1 MTELLLVRHGQTD
14 SNLHGRWQG
23 WDEIPLNQQGERE
36 AALIAQQLAQTE
48 GAIAALYASPLRR
61 AWQTAERIGE
71 ALNLSPVPHDGLKE
85 IHFGQISGITLDELQ
100 ERFPDLH
107 KRWADKM
114 DLTFAF
120 PGGEQRAQFFQRV
133 GEAMEE
139 IVEDHPD
146 QKVVVVA
153 HGGSLR
159 ACLVHYLPIEF
170 SQWWT
175 YELGNCS
182 LTRLEVR
189 DGRAK
194 LLALDDRAHLAE
206 TTLFPCGAIV
216 PQKPS

>member
-1 MTELLLVRHGQTD
+1 MTELLMVRHGQTD

-23 WDEIPLNQQGERE
+23 WDGIPLNQRGERE
-36 AALIAQQLAQTE
+36 AALIARRLAQTE
-48 GAIAALYASPLRR
+48 EAIAALYTSPLRR
-61 AWQTAERIGE
+61 TWQTAERIGQ
-71 ALNLSPVPHDGLKE
+71 ALSLSPVPHDGLKE
-85 IHFGQISGITLDELQ
+85 INFGGISNITLEEFQ

-107 KRWADKM
+107 ERWTDKM
-114 DLTFAF
+114 DLSFTF

-133 GEAMEE
+133 GEAIEG
-139 IVEDHPD
+139 IVERHPG

-159 ACLVHYLPIEF
+159 ACLVHYLPVEF

-182 LTRLEVR
+182 LTRLEAR

-194 LLALDDRAHLAE
+194 LLVLDDRAHLAE
-206 TTLFPCGAIV
+206 
-216 PQKPS
+216 

>member
-23 WDEIPLNQQGERE
+23 WDGIPLNQQGERE
-36 AALIAQQLAQTE
+36 AARIARRLAQTE
-48 GAIAALYASPLRR
+48 EAIAALYASPLRR

-71 ALNLSPVPHDGLKE
+71 AWNLSPVPHDGLKE
-85 IHFGQISGITLDELQ
+85 INFGQISGITLDELR

-107 KRWADKM
+107 KRWADKTN
-114 DLTFAF
+114 LTFAF

-133 GEAMEE
+133 GEAIEG
-139 IVEDHPD
+139 IVERHPD
-146 QKVVVVA
+146 QKVVAVA
-153 HGGSLR
+153 HGGTLR
-159 ACLVHYLPIEF
+159 ACLVHYLPVEF

-189 DGRAK
+189 AGRAK
-194 LLALDDRAHLAE
+194 LLVLDDRAHLAE
-206 TTLFPCGAIV
+206 
-216 PQKPS
+216 

>member
-23 WDEIPLNQQGERE
+23 WDEIPLNQQGEWE
-36 AALIAQQLAQTE
+36 AALIAQRLAQTKE
-48 GAIAALYASPLRR
+48 ALAALYASPLQR

-85 IHFGQISGITLDELQ
+85 MNFGQISGITLDELQ
-100 ERFPDLH
+100 QRFPDLH
-107 KRWADKM
+107 RRWTDKM
-114 DLTFAF
+114 DLTFTF

-133 GEAMEE
+133 GEAMEG
-139 IVEDHPD
+139 IVECHLD

-153 HGGSLR
+153 HGGSIR
-159 ACLVHYLPIEF
+159 AGLVHYLPTEF

-189 DGRAK
+189 DGQARV
-194 LLALDDRAHLAE
+194 LVLDDRAHLR
-206 TTLFPCGAIV
+206 
-216 PQKPS
+216 

>member
-23 WDEIPLNQQGERE
+23 WDGTPLNQQGERE
-36 AALIAQQLAQTE
+36 AVLIAWRLAQTE
-48 GAIAALYASPLRR
+48 KAIAALYASPLRR

-71 ALNLSPVPHDGLKE
+71 ALNLSPAPHDGLKE
-85 IHFGQISGITLDELQ
+85 INFGQISGITLDEFR

-107 KRWADKM
+107 KRWADKT

-133 GEAMEE
+133 GEAMEG
-139 IVEDHPD
+139 IVERHPD

-153 HGGSLR
+153 HGGTLR
-159 ACLVHYLPIEF
+159 ACLVHYLPAEF

-189 DGRAK
+189 EGRAK
-194 LLALDDRAHLAE
+194 LLGLDDRAHLAE
-206 TTLFPCGAIV
+206 
-216 PQKPS
+216 

>member
-1 MTELLLVRHGQTD
+1 MIELFLVRHGQTD

-23 WDEIPLNQQGERE
+23 WDGIPLNQQGERQ
-36 AALIAQQLAQTE
+36 ATLIAQRLAQTE
-48 GAIAALYASPLRR
+48 KAIAALYASPLRR

-71 ALNLSPVPHDGLKE
+71 ALNLNPMPHDGLKE
-85 IHFGQISGITLDELQ
+85 INFGQISGITLDGFR

-107 KRWADKM
+107 KRWTDKM
-114 DLTFAF
+114 DLTFTF

-139 IVEDHPD
+139 IAEHRPH

-153 HGGSLR
+153 HGGTLR
-159 ACLVHYLPIEF
+159 ACLVHYLPAEF
-170 SQWWT
+170 GQWWT

-189 DGRAK
+189 EGRAK

-206 TTLFPCGAIV
+206 
-216 PQKPS
+216 

>member
-23 WDEIPLNQQGERE
+23 WDRTPLNQQGERE
-36 AALIAQQLAQTE
+36 AVLVARRLAQTE
-48 GAIAALYASPLRR
+48 EAITALFASPLRR

-71 ALNLSPVPHDGLKE
+71 ALNLSPASHDGLKE
-85 IHFGQISGITLDELQ
+85 INFGQISGITLDGFR

-107 KRWADKM
+107 KRWADKT

-133 GEAMEE
+133 GEAMEG
-139 IVEDHPD
+139 IVERHPD

-153 HGGSLR
+153 HGGTLR
-159 ACLVHYLPIEF
+159 ACLVHYLPAEF

-189 DGRAK
+189 EGRAK
-194 LLALDDRAHLAE
+194 LLGLDDRAHLAE
-206 TTLFPCGAIV
+206 
-216 PQKPS
+216 

>member
-23 WDEIPLNQQGERE
+23 WDGTPLNQQGERE
-36 AALIAQQLAQTE
+36 AVLIAWRLAQTQK
-48 GAIAALYASPLRR
+48 AITALYASPLRR

-71 ALNLSPVPHDGLKE
+71 ALNLSPASHDGLKE
-85 IHFGQISGITLDELQ
+85 INFGQISGITLDGFR

-107 KRWADKM
+107 KRWADKT

-133 GEAMEE
+133 GEAMEG
-139 IVEDHPD
+139 IVERHPD

-153 HGGSLR
+153 HAGTLR
-159 ACLVHYLPIEF
+159 ACLVHYLPVEF

-189 DGRAK
+189 EGRAK
-194 LLALDDRAHLAE
+194 LLGLDDRAHLAE
-206 TTLFPCGAIV
+206 
-216 PQKPS
+216 

>member
-14 SNLHGRWQG
+14 SNFQGRWQG
-23 WDEIPLNQQGERE
+23 WDGTPLNQQGEWE
-36 AALIAQQLAQTE
+36 AALTARRLAQTE
-48 GAIAALYASPLRR
+48 EAIAALYASPLRR

-71 ALNLSPVPHDGLKE
+71 ALNLRPVPHDGLKE
-85 IHFGQISGITLDELQ
+85 MNFGRISGITLEEFQ
-100 ERFPDLH
+100 ERYSDLH
-107 KRWADKM
+107 RRWTDKM
-114 DLTFAF
+114 DLSFAF

-133 GEAMEE
+133 GEAIEG
-139 IVEDHPD
+139 IVERHPD
-146 QKVVVVA
+146 QKVMVVA

-159 ACLVHYLPIEF
+159 ACLVHYLPDEF

-194 LLALDDRAHLAE
+194 LLVLDDRAHL
-206 TTLFPCGAIV
+206 LG
-216 PQKPS
+216 

>member
-23 WDEIPLNQQGERE
+23 WDGTPLNQQGERE
-36 AALIAQQLAQTE
+36 AVLIAWRLAQTE
-48 GAIAALYASPLRR
+48 KAIAALYASPLRR

-85 IHFGQISGITLDELQ
+85 INFGQISGITLDEFR

-107 KRWADKM
+107 KRWADKT

-133 GEAMEE
+133 GEAMEG
-139 IVEDHPD
+139 IVERHPD

-153 HGGSLR
+153 HGGALR
-159 ACLVHYLPIEF
+159 ACLVHYLPAEF

-189 DGRAK
+189 EGRAK
-194 LLALDDRAHLAE
+194 LLGLDDRAHLAE
-206 TTLFPCGAIV
+206 
-216 PQKPS
+216 

>member
-14 SNLHGRWQG
+14 GNLQGRWQG
-23 WDEIPLNQQGERE
+23 WDGTPLNQQGEWE
-36 AALIAQQLAQTE
+36 AALIAQRLAQTKD
-48 GAIAALYASPLRR
+48 AIAALYASPLRR

-71 ALNLSPVPHDGLKE
+71 ALNLCPVPHDGLKE
-85 IHFGQISGITLDELQ
+85 MNFGQISGITLDEFR

-107 KRWADKM
+107 KRWTDKM
-114 DLTFAF
+114 DLSFTF
-120 PGGEQRAQFFQRV
+120 PGGEQRVQFFQRV
-133 GEAMEE
+133 GEAMAG
-139 IVEDHPD
+139 IVARHPD

-159 ACLVHYLPIEF
+159 ACLVHYLPAQF

-189 DGRAK
+189 AGQGK
-194 LLALDDRAHLAE
+194 LLILNDRAHLVE
-206 TTLFPCGAIV
+206 
-216 PQKPS
+216 

>member
-14 SNLHGRWQG
+14 SNLQGRWQG
-23 WDEIPLNQQGERE
+23 WDGTPLNQQGEWE
-36 AALIAQQLAQTE
+36 AALIARRLAQAE
-48 GAIAALYASPLRR
+48 EAIVALYASPLRR

-71 ALNLSPVPHDGLKE
+71 VLNLSPVPHNGLKE

-107 KRWADKM
+107 KHWTDKM
-114 DLTFAF
+114 DLTFTF

-133 GEAMEE
+133 GEAIEE
-139 IVEDHPD
+139 VVERHPD

-182 LTRLEVR
+182 LTQLEVR
-189 DGRAK
+189 EGRAK
-194 LLALDDRAHLAE
+194 LLVLDDRAHLVE
-206 TTLFPCGAIV
+206 
-216 PQKPS
+216 

>member
-23 WDEIPLNQQGERE
+23 WDGTPLNQQGERE
-36 AALIAQQLAQTE
+36 AALVARRLAQTE
-48 GAIAALYASPLRR
+48 KAIAALYASPLRR

-85 IHFGQISGITLDELQ
+85 INFGQISGITLDEFR

-107 KRWADKM
+107 KRWADKT

-133 GEAMEE
+133 GEAMEG
-139 IVEDHPD
+139 IVERHPD

-153 HGGSLR
+153 HGGTLR
-159 ACLVHYLPIEF
+159 ACLVHYLPAEF

-189 DGRAK
+189 EGRVK
-194 LLALDDRAHLAE
+194 LLVLDDSAHLA
-206 TTLFPCGAIV
+206 
-216 PQKPS
+216 K